1 MQLRRRT
8 KHHAAVEAGA
18 LSDILFFLMLFFLIM
33 STLASPT
40 AIKLLLPKATTGH
53 TVPKHMVNVAVTAD
67 SKIYIEKTEVALESL
82 QGRLEAEKLAHDN
95 ATVVL
100 RCDKS
105 QTVDRLIQ
113 VVDAVNKAKLPLV
126 VATEKADSK

>member
-1 MQLRRRT
+1 MQFRRRA
-8 KHHAAVEAGA
+8 KHHATVEAGA

-53 TVPKHMVNVAVTAD
+53 TVPKHLINIAVTAD
-67 SKIYIEKTEVALESL
+67 NKIYIEKTELDLTAL
-82 QGRLEAEKLAHDN
+82 QGTLEAEKVKNEN

-105 QTVDRLIQ
+105 QTVDKLIQ
-113 VVDAVNKAKLPLV
+113 VVDAINKAKLPLV
-126 VATEKADSK
+126 IATEKAQ

>member
-1 MQLRRRT
+1 MQFRRRA

-53 TVPKHMVNVAVTAD
+53 TVPKHLVNVSVNAEGIVYLDKQTI
-67 SKIYIEKTEVALESL
+67 SLENLESSL
-82 QGRLEAEKLAHDN
+82 VAEKSKNEN

-100 RCDKS
+100 RCDKG
-105 QTVDRLIQ
+105 QTVEKLIQ
-113 VVDAVNKAKLPLV
+113 VVDAINKAKLPLV
-126 VATEKADSK
+126 IATEKAK

>member
-1 MQLRRRT
+1 MQLRRRA

-53 TVPKHMVNVAVTAD
+53 TVPKHLVNLSVTAD
-67 SKIYIEKTEVALESL
+67 GKVFIEKAEYSLADLKQALVAQKATHE
-82 QGRLEAEKLAHDN
+82 N

-113 VVDAVNKAKLPLV
+113 VVDIVNQAQIPLV
-126 VATEKADSK
+126 IATEKASN

>member
-1 MQLRRRT
+1 MQFRRRA

-53 TVPKHMVNVAVTAD
+53 TVPKHLINIAVTAD
-67 SKIYIEKTEVALESL
+67 NKIYIEKTELDLTAL
-82 QGRLEAEKLAHDN
+82 QGTLEAEKVKNEN

-105 QTVDRLIQ
+105 QTVDKLIQ
-113 VVDAVNKAKLPLV
+113 VVDAINKAKLPLV
-126 VATEKADSK
+126 IATEKAQ